1 MDKKK
6 IVKLAVGAVVVA
18 LAVGTGAGFF
28 LGHNEPLQPTVIKPI
43 PADKVADPSIW
54 GENYPAQYASF
65 LKNDTDKGKLQVF
78 WNDEERSDDSY
89 AESVEYDPYT
99 GAIVKTEIMHEHKGL
114 I

>member
-6 IVKLAVGAVVVA
+6 IVKLAVGAVVIA

-65 LKNDTDKGKLQVF
+65 LKNDTDKGPKVSHFVDMPYLKTMYKGTG
-78 WNDEERSDDSY
+78 Y
-89 AESVEYDPYT
+89 AAE
-99 GAIVKTEIMHEHKGL
+99 
-114 I
+114 